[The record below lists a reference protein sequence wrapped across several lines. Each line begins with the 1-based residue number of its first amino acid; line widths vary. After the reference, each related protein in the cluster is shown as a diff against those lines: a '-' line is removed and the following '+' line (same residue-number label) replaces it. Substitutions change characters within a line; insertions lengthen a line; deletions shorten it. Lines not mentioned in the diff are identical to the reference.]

1 MRMNWLRIQ
10 VWTIAS
16 IALPALLAAGCAGWL
31 AYNIATL
38 KAENSDLRSQLAACQ
53 QKDQVK

>member
-1 MRMNWLRIQ
+1 MNWLRIQ